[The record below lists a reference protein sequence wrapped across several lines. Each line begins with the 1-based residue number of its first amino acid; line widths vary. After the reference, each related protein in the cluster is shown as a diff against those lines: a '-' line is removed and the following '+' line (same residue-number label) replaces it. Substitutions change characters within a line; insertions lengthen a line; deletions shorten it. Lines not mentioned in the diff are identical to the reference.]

1 MKGNGGRLLDI
12 NDTIVAI
19 STKLGVGAISIIRVS
34 GDNAIPLVNKVFRGK
49 DLAKVDSHTINY
61 GFINNGK
68 EDIDEVLVTVM
79 KAPKTFTREDIVEIN
94 CHGGIA
100 TTLSILDLLIEHGAR
115 QAEKG
120 EFTKRAFLNGRIDL
134 TEAESVMDL
143 IESKTDNSR
152 KLALSSL
159 EGNLKKYINS
169 FRDKLKHVLA
179 NIEVNID
186 YPEYYDIEEVTRK
199 ELKEVITSL
208 EKDLKNLVTKSEERQ
223 IIKNGIKTIIIGRP
237 NVGKSSIL
245 NRFLKEDKAIV
256 TDIEGTTRDIV
267 EGSIIFDGIEL
278 SLIDTAGIRDTD
290 NLAEKIGVEKSLSL
304 IDKANLIIV
313 VLNSSEELT
322 DNDKFILDKVK
333 DKNPIIVLNK
343 NDLPSKIDKSK
354 LDFKHIVST
363 NTNTLDGIEPL
374 KEEIKSM
381 FKLSEIKEDD
391 YTYLANERQLSLAKQ
406 ALKSLGDAK
415 VSLDNDEP
423 VDIIEIDLKEVFDIL
438 GSITGESYSDELLDE
453 LFANFCVGK

>member
-1 MKGNGGRLLDI
+1 MS
-12 NDTIVAI
+12 DTIVAI
-19 STKLGVGAISIIRVS
+19 STKLGVGAISIVRVS
-34 GDNAIPLVNKVFRGK
+34 GKDAISLVNKVFRGK
-49 DLAKVDSHTINY
+49 DLTKVESHTINY

-79 KAPKTFTREDIVEIN
+79 KAPKTFTREDVVEIN

-100 TTLSILDLLIEHGAR
+100 TTLSIFELLIEKGAR
-115 QAEKG
+115 KAERG

-134 TEAESVMDL
+134 TQAESVMDL
-143 IESKTDNSR
+143 IDSKTDNSR

-159 EGNLKKYINS
+159 EGSLKKYINS
-169 FRDKLKHVLA
+169 FRDKLKHVIA

-186 YPEYYDIEEVTRK
+186 YPEYYDIEEVTKK
-199 ELKEVITSL
+199 ELKEVITDL
-208 EKDLKNLVTKSEERQ
+208 EKDLQHLVKKSEERQ

-304 IDKANLIIV
+304 INKANLIIV
-313 VLNSSEELT
+313 VLNSSEELN

-343 NDLPSKIDKSK
+343 NDLPKKIDTDK

-363 NTNTLDGIEPL
+363 NTNSLDGIEPL

-391 YTYLANERQLSLAKQ
+391 YTYLANERQLTLAKK

-415 VSLDNDEP
+415 ISLENNEP

>member
-1 MKGNGGRLLDI
+1 MQ
-12 NDTIVAI
+12 DTIVAI
-19 STKLGVGAISIIRVS
+19 STKLGVGAISIVRVS
-34 GDNAIPLVNKVFRGK
+34 GANAISLVNKVFRGK
-49 DLAKVDSHTINY
+49 DLTKVKTHTINY

-68 EDIDEVLVTVM
+68 EDLDEVLVTVM
-79 KAPKTFTREDIVEIN
+79 RSPKTFTREDVVEIN
-94 CHGGIA
+94 CHGSIA
-100 TTLSILDLLIEHGAR
+100 TTLSIFELLIEKGAR
-115 QAEKG
+115 KADRG

-134 TEAESVMDL
+134 TQAESVMDL
-143 IESKTDNSR
+143 IDSKTESSR

-159 EGNLKKYINS
+159 EGSLKKYIQS
-169 FRDKLKHVLA
+169 FRNKLKHVLA

-186 YPEYYDIEEVTRK
+186 YPEYYDIEEITK
-199 ELKEVITSL
+199 EELKEVIIDL
-208 EKDLKNLVTKSEERQ
+208 EKDLKNLVKKSEERQ

-278 SLIDTAGIRDTD
+278 SLIDTAGIRETD

-304 IDKANLIIV
+304 INKANLIIV

-322 DNDKFILDKVK
+322 ENDKFILDKVK

-343 NDLPSKIDKSK
+343 NDLKSK
-354 LDFKHIVST
+354 LTKEMLDFKHVVST
-363 NTNTLDGIEPL
+363 NTNTIDGIDSL
-374 KEEIKSM
+374 KEEIKNM
-381 FKLSEIKEDD
+381 FKLSEISEDD

-406 ALKSLGDAK
+406 ALKSLQDAK
-415 VSLDNDEP
+415 VSLEKEAP
-423 VDIIEIDLKEVFDIL
+423 VDIIEVDLKEVFDIL
-438 GSITGESYSDELLDE
+438 GSITGESYSEELLDE

>member
-1 MKGNGGRLLDI
+1 MQ
-12 NDTIVAI
+12 DTIVAI
-19 STKLGVGAISIIRVS
+19 SSKLGVGAITIVRVS
-34 GDNAIPLVNKVFRGK
+34 GTNAISLVNKVFRGK
-49 DLAKVDSHTINY
+49 DLTKVKTHTINY

-68 EDIDEVLVTVM
+68 EDLDEVLVTVM
-79 KAPKTFTREDIVEIN
+79 RAPKTFTREDVVEIN

-100 TTLSILDLLIEHGAR
+100 TTLSIFELLIEQGAR
-115 QAEKG
+115 KADRG

-134 TEAESVMDL
+134 TQAESVMDL
-143 IESKTDNSR
+143 IDSKTESSR

-159 EGNLKKYINS
+159 EGSLKKYIQS
-169 FRDKLKHVLA
+169 FRNKLKHVLA

-186 YPEYYDIEEVTRK
+186 YPEYYDIEEVTK
-199 ELKEVITSL
+199 EELQEVITDL
-208 EKDLKNLVTKSEERQ
+208 EKALQNLVKKSEERQ
-223 IIKNGIKTIIIGRP
+223 IIKKGIKTIIIGRP

-278 SLIDTAGIRDTD
+278 SLIDTAGIRETD

-313 VLNSSEELT
+313 VLNSNEELT
-322 DNDKFILDKVK
+322 ENDKFILDKVK

-343 NDLPSKIDKSK
+343 NDLKPKLTKDM
-354 LDFKHIVST
+354 LDFKHVVST
-363 NTNTLDGIEPL
+363 NTNTLDGIDSL
-374 KEEIKSM
+374 KEEIKNM
-381 FKLSEIKEDD
+381 FKLSEIREDD

-406 ALKSLGDAK
+406 ALKSLQDAK
-415 VSLDNDEP
+415 ISLEKDAP
-423 VDIIEIDLKEVFDIL
+423 VDIIEVDLKEVFEIL
-438 GSITGESYSDELLDE
+438 GSITGENYSEELLDE

>member
-1 MKGNGGRLLDI
+1 MQ
-12 NDTIVAI
+12 DTIVAI

-34 GDNAIPLVNKVFRGK
+34 GNNAIPLVNKVFRGK
-49 DLAKVDSHTINY
+49 DLTKVDSHTINY
-61 GFINNGK
+61 GFINDGI
-68 EDIDEVLVTVM
+68 EDIDEVLVSVM

-94 CHGGIA
+94 CHGGIS
-100 TTLSILDLLIEHGAR
+100 TTLKILDLLIEEGAR
-115 QAEKG
+115 RAEKG

-134 TEAESVMDL
+134 TEAEAVMDL

-159 EGNLKKYINS
+159 EGNLKKYITS
-169 FRDKLKHVLA
+169 FRNKLKHILA

-186 YPEYYDIEEVTRK
+186 YPEYYDIEEVTK
-199 ELKEVITSL
+199 NELKEVITSL

-278 SLIDTAGIRDTD
+278 SLIDTAGIRETD
-290 NLAEKIGVEKSLSL
+290 NLAEKIGVEKSISL

-343 NDLPSKIDKSK
+343 NDLKAKIDKSK

-363 NTNTLDGIEPL
+363 NTNTQDGIDTL
-374 KEEIKSM
+374 KDEIKSM
-381 FKLSEIKEDD
+381 FKLEEINEDD

-406 ALKSLGDAK
+406 ALKSLRDAK
-415 VSLDNDEP
+415 NSLESDEP

>member
-1 MKGNGGRLLDI
+1 MS
-12 NDTIVAI
+12 DTIVAI
-19 STKLGVGAISIIRVS
+19 STKLGVGAISIVRVS
-34 GDNAIPLVNKVFRGK
+34 GKDAISLVNKVFRGK
-49 DLAKVDSHTINY
+49 DLTKVESHTINY

-79 KAPKTFTREDIVEIN
+79 RSPKTFTREDVVEIN

-100 TTLSILDLLIEHGAR
+100 TTLSIFELLIEKGGR
-115 QAEKG
+115 KAEKG

-134 TEAESVMDL
+134 TEAEAVMDL
-143 IESKTDNSR
+143 IDSKTDNSR

-159 EGNLKKYINS
+159 EGSLKKYINS
-169 FRDKLKHVLA
+169 FRDKLKHVIA

-186 YPEYYDIEEVTRK
+186 YPEYYDIEEVTKK
-199 ELKEVITSL
+199 ELKEVINDL
-208 EKDLKNLVTKSEERQ
+208 EKDLQNLVKKSEERQ

-245 NRFLKEDKAIV
+245 NRFLKEEKAIV

-304 IDKANLIIV
+304 INKANLIIV
-313 VLNSSEELT
+313 VLNSSEELN

-343 NDLPSKIDKSK
+343 NDLPKKIDTDK

-391 YTYLANERQLSLAKQ
+391 YTYLANERQLSLAKK

-415 VSLDNDEP
+415 ISLENNEP

>member
-1 MKGNGGRLLDI
+1 MS
-12 NDTIVAI
+12 DTIVAI

-34 GDNAIPLVNKVFRGK
+34 GDNAISLVNKVFRGK
-49 DLAKVDSHTINY
+49 DLTKVESHTINY
-61 GFINNGK
+61 GFIHDGK
-68 EDIDEVLVTVM
+68 EDIDEVLVSVM
-79 KAPKTFTREDIVEIN
+79 RAPKTFTREDIVEIN

-100 TTLSILDLLIEHGAR
+100 TTLRILDLLIENGGR
-115 QAEKG
+115 RAEAG

-134 TEAESVMDL
+134 TEAEAVMDL

-159 EGNLKKYINS
+159 EGSLKKYINS

-186 YPEYYDIEEVTRK
+186 YPEYYDIEEVTKK

-208 EKDLKNLVTKSEERQ
+208 EKDLKTLVTKSEERQ

-290 NLAEKIGVEKSLSL
+290 NIAEKIGVEKSLSL

-415 VSLDNDEP
+415 NSLESDEP

>member
-1 MKGNGGRLLDI
+1 MS
-12 NDTIVAI
+12 DTIVAI
-19 STKLGVGAISIIRVS
+19 STKLGVGAISIVRVS
-34 GDNAIPLVNKVFRGK
+34 GKDAISLVNKVFRGK
-49 DLAKVDSHTINY
+49 DLTKVESHTINY

-79 KAPKTFTREDIVEIN
+79 RSPKTFTREDVVEIN

-100 TTLSILDLLIEHGAR
+100 TTLSIFELLIEKGAR
-115 QAEKG
+115 KAERG

-134 TEAESVMDL
+134 TQAESVMEL
-143 IESKTDNSR
+143 IDSKTDNSR

-159 EGNLKKYINS
+159 EGSLKKYINS
-169 FRDKLKHVLA
+169 FRDKLKHVIA

-186 YPEYYDIEEVTRK
+186 YPEYYDIEEVTKK
-199 ELKEVITSL
+199 ELKEVITDL
-208 EKDLKNLVTKSEERQ
+208 EKDLQNLVKKSEERQ

-304 IDKANLIIV
+304 IDNANLIIV
-313 VLNSSEELT
+313 VLNSSEELN

-343 NDLPSKIDKSK
+343 NDLPKKIDTDK

-391 YTYLANERQLSLAKQ
+391 YTYLANERQLTLAKK
-406 ALKSLGDAK
+406 ALKSLEDAK
-415 VSLDNDEP
+415 VSLESDEP

>member
-1 MKGNGGRLLDI
+1 MS
-12 NDTIVAI
+12 DTIVAI
-19 STKLGVGAISIIRVS
+19 STKLGVGAISIVRVS
-34 GDNAIPLVNKVFRGK
+34 GKDAISLVNKVFRGK
-49 DLAKVDSHTINY
+49 DLTKVESHTINY

-79 KAPKTFTREDIVEIN
+79 RSPKTFTREDVVEIN

-100 TTLSILDLLIEHGAR
+100 TTLSIFELLIEKGGR
-115 QAEKG
+115 KAERG

-134 TEAESVMDL
+134 TEAEAVMDL
-143 IESKTDNSR
+143 IDSKTDNSR

-159 EGNLKKYINS
+159 EGSLKKYINS
-169 FRDKLKHVLA
+169 FRDKLKHVIA

-186 YPEYYDIEEVTRK
+186 YPEYYDIEEVTKK
-199 ELKEVITSL
+199 ELKEVINDL
-208 EKDLKNLVTKSEERQ
+208 EKDLQNLVKKSEERQ

-245 NRFLKEDKAIV
+245 NRFLKEEKAIV

-304 IDKANLIIV
+304 INKANLIIV
-313 VLNSSEELT
+313 VLNSSEELN

-343 NDLPSKIDKSK
+343 NDLPKKIDTDK

-363 NTNTLDGIEPL
+363 NTNTLDGIESL

-391 YTYLANERQLSLAKQ
+391 YTSLANERQLSLAKK

-415 VSLDNDEP
+415 ISLENNKP

>member
-1 MKGNGGRLLDI
+1 MI

-313 VLNSSEELT
+313 VLNSSEELI

-381 FKLSEIKEDD
+381 FKLSEIKEDN

-415 VSLDNDEP
+415 KSLESDEP

>member
-1 MKGNGGRLLDI
+1 MS
-12 NDTIVAI
+12 DTIVAI

-34 GDNAIPLVNKVFRGK
+34 GDDAISLVNKVFRGK

-79 KAPKTFTREDIVEIN
+79 RSPKTFTREDIVEIN

-115 QAEKG
+115 RAEAG

-199 ELKEVITSL
+199 ELKEVITNL

-313 VLNSSEELT
+313 VLNSNEELT

-363 NTNTLDGIEPL
+363 NTNTLDGIELL